1 MNEQHFNRIFNKV
14 LSSQSDHSK
23 FLLATQKNLSIFYF
37 GKDISLMQNTVMS
50 LFPKVNMVNSLQS
63 YSPEP
68 YNPLQYLLNA
78 FMDEIAGSTW
88 DITVSQQ
95 PYREEESEIICD
107 FWEEILKDTHA
118 RSKRTKYFKPL
129 LLEML
134 LHGYACMYY
143 DGWKNIWYPLT
154 SYQVFPGDSQIC
166 NWEDQPMITRI
177 TKASGSWIKS
187 NADSP
192 ADFVLFDDDNEYK
205 LYDVWVKDKDLNI
218 LYTDS
223 GKVVYSQCFPYPKI
237 YPFFGPIDSDIL
249 NSFYSVPVVLTLSQL
264 LYKYQDGVESIEN
277 SSASIARPMLVYD
290 ADSGIDP
297 DQVVEGLESRYKN
310 IMIGKNKEGDIN
322 YKQPGFLPQYAI
334 NQPNDILSQMMRVLG
349 INPAFLGNPMAGV
362 RERGALSSLIKAS
375 FRELSSKAKL
385 LEEAFSE
392 LDDYILRFNRAH
404 RTVFGQNQ
412 GIKLQ
417 DIFFPESKLTVKDY
431 LVEFSSKDTAEE
443 KSLSVSKYRNGLIS
457 QEMVLKELGYN
468 QPRKIMRQQA
478 AEAKQKEIDKI
489 DIQSEIREM
498 VNKNILQRISEKL
511 KGRLEYRYWL
521 TPIAGN
527 KVLVKVDP
535 RDLVSAGRLLA
546 KFDDVIE
553 FEREE
558 VDMFSDKG
566 EDPTPYQSTKEVT
579 ATPSLKEQTDA
590 EQQQEIQ
597 AQMPQAPAEEEQ
609 VQQQEEG
616 MQTPQG
622 TTAPSSDK
630 IEMLRQL
637 IAKRNNGTNNQSEE
651 VEVTTEEV
659 EKPSNIEDSMR
670 MLGIIQPTPEML
682 EGDALFFSEPT
693 AKNMWNGKQKAFV
706 KTRYMPDLVDKP
718 MILAGSKL
726 YGIITVKQ
734 IAKDFDFEKMKE
746 YHLVSDEDRDKRWG
760 SKQLYLYA
768 FEMQPFEIPLSY
780 DVPNGANNII
790 TNIKGVKL

>member
-14 LSSQSDHSK
+14 LSSQSEHSK

-50 LFPKVNMVNSLQS
+50 LFPKVNMVNSLQT

-78 FMDEIAGSTW
+78 FMDEITGSDW
-88 DITVSQQ
+88 DITVSQY
-95 PYREEESEIICD
+95 PYRGEESEIVCD

-118 RSKRTKYFKPL
+118 RSKRRKYFKPL

-134 LHGYACMYY
+134 LHGYSCMYY

-154 SYQVFPGDSQIC
+154 SYQVIPGDSQIC
-166 NWEDQPMITRI
+166 NWENQPMITRI
-177 TKASGSWIKS
+177 TKATGSWIKC
-187 NADSP
+187 NC
-192 ADFVLFDDDNEYK
+192 DDISGFELLNEENEYK

-223 GKVVYSQCFPYPKI
+223 GKVVYSQCFPHPKI

-264 LYKYQDGVESIEN
+264 LYKYQDSVEAIET
-277 SSASIARPMLVYD
+277 SAASIARPMLVYD
-290 ADSGIDP
+290 VDSGIDP
-297 DQVVEGLESRYKN
+297 DQVVEGIESRYKN
-310 IMIGKNKEGDIN
+310 IMVGKNREGDIN
-322 YKQPGFLPQYAI
+322 YKQPAGLPQYAI
-334 NQPNDILSQMMRVLG
+334 NQSNDVLSQMMRVLG

-431 LVEFSSKDTAEE
+431 LVEFSSKDTSEE
-443 KSLSVSKYRNGLIS
+443 KGLSISKYRNGLIS
-457 QEMVLKELGYN
+457 QELVLKELGYN
-468 QPRKIMRQQA
+468 QPRKIIRQQA

-489 DIQSEIREM
+489 DLQSEIRDM

-511 KGRLEYRYWL
+511 KGRLEFRYWL

-527 KVLVKVDP
+527 RVLVKVDP
-535 RDLVSAGRLLA
+535 RDMVNAGRLLA
-546 KFDDVIE
+546 KYEDVVE
-553 FEREE
+553 FENND
-558 VDMFSDKG
+558 VDMYEGVG
-566 EDPTPYQSTKEVT
+566 ENPTEYQSTKEV
-579 ATPSLKEQTDA
+579 ASTPSLKEQTDA

-637 IAKRNNGTNNQSEE
+637 IAKKNATAPEQLEE
-651 VEVTTEEV
+651 VGTTQEI
-659 EKPSNIEDSMR
+659 EKPSEIEDSMR
-670 MLGIIQPTPEML
+670 MLGVIQPTPEMIASR
-682 EGDALFFSEPT
+682 ALFFSEPT
-693 AKNMWNGKQKAFV
+693 AKNMWNGKQKAFI
-706 KTRYMPDLVDKP
+706 KTRYMPDLVDEP
-718 MILAGSKL
+718 MLLAGSKL

-734 IAKDFDFEKMKE
+734 IAKDFDFEKMRE

-790 TNIKGVKL
+790 SNIKGVKL